1 MYSEFKGELILI
13 ENELKKV
20 CQTKDADSYDH
31 LKLVRNLSGKE
42 KEMIVF
48 LLKRRMRLLDDLVMC
63 TTSEI
68 TQFKKVNDRL
78 FTLTNKMYEKTCDVY
93 KKLFHTGYAPDF
105 DDDIMIEGKLCY
117 SADMY
122 EDSGSVLKMD
132 EDKDYDSDFPWMMS
146 LIDSLKEDNM
156 FDIRISYNPKHSPSM
171 TPGELGLANEFDD
184 KLSWDHK
191 GIFKDICVCHAI
203 YKIREQNPFS
213 YLDIMRMNDFWCEV
227 RVTHQHITDLK
238 GKRYSSIKAK

>member
-1 MYSEFKGELILI
+1 MNSELKGELILI

-20 CQTKDADSYDH
+20 CHTKDADSYDH

-63 TTSEI
+63 TPSEV
-68 TQFKKVNDRL
+68 TQFKNVNDRL

-93 KKLFHTGYAPDF
+93 RKLLQTGYDPDF
-105 DDDIMIEGKLCY
+105 DDDIMIEGQLCY
-117 SADMY
+117 SADID
-122 EDSGSVLKMD
+122 EDSSSVLKMD

-146 LIDSLKEDNM
+146 LIDSLKENNM
-156 FDIRISYNPKHSPSM
+156 FDILISYNPKHSPSM
-171 TPGELGLANEFDD
+171 TPGELGLANVFDD
-184 KLSWDHK
+184 KQSWDHK

-238 GKRYSSIKAK
+238 GKRYSSIKTK